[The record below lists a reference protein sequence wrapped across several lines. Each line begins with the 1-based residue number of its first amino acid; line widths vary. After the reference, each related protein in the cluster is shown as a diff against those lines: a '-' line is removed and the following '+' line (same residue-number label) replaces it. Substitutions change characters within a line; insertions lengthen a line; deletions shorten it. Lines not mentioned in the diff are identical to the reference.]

1 MKFKRAR
8 AHTYMR
14 ACTKCKDGKKN
25 NPGARITAL
34 SKRTWNRE
42 LQRCERF
49 SKSGST
55 FSKRIT
61 LQASRDVEHARLPE
75 FLTELDLSS
84 LEASEEDVEA
94 LKKIVKRL
102 APEKNGE
109 YQVYQGSL
117 TELSY

>member
-1 MKFKRAR
+1 MNAGLNTRIANDLPNMLR
-8 AHTYMR
+8 LVVLLLLCIAATY
-14 ACTKCKDGKKN
+14 T
-25 NPGARITAL
+25 PG
-34 SKRTWNRE
+34 
-42 LQRCERF
+42 RCET
-49 SKSGST
+49 G
-55 FSKRIT
+55 
-61 LQASRDVEHARLPE
+61 ASRDVEHARLPE

-84 LEASEEDVEA
+84 LEASQEDVEA

>member
-1 MKFKRAR
+1 M
-8 AHTYMR
+8 
-14 ACTKCKDGKKN
+14 
-25 NPGARITAL
+25 
-34 SKRTWNRE
+34 
-42 LQRCERF
+42 
-49 SKSGST
+49 
-55 FSKRIT
+55 
-61 LQASRDVEHARLPE
+61 QATRDVEHTRLPE

-117 TELSY
+117 SELSY